1 MTHKDLVE
9 AFKQE
14 LQRLTEVEDPTSFV
28 VNESLV
34 EEAMHHLEDIEETFM
49 SEDAETPLE
58 ELQENFSKFMELSN
72 LVETIHALLN
82 QQTDPAILN

>member
-1 MTHKDLVE
+1 MTHKDLID

-14 LQRLTEVEDPTSFV
+14 LQRLDTSKDLTSFA
-28 VNESLV
+28 VNEALV
-34 EEAMHHLEDIEETFM
+34 EEAMQHLEDIEKTFM

-58 ELQENFSKFMELSN
+58 KLQENFDKFMELSN